1 MKISLL
7 IVDDEA
13 QVTLSPETKA
23 EEAVLAFL
31 HQEPLAIEIRRSGEF
46 QKTQGGYFRE
56 FDHSPVKQSTML
68 VLTKSRVAEKTEGP
82 VPSVNTMAGEG
93 PTASP

>member
-13 QVTLSPETKA
+13 QVTMSPETKA

-31 HQEPLAIEIRRSGEF
+31 HQEPLAIEIRRAGEF
-46 QKTQGGYFRE
+46 QKTRGGYFRE
-56 FDHSPVKQSTML
+56 FDLSPQKQSTML
-68 VLTKSRVAEKTEGP
+68 VLTKSTMTERP
-82 VPSVNTMAGEG
+82 PANQEHGEG
-93 PTASP
+93 